1 MKFCFVE
8 LAHLVELYVEALN
21 SPGGIPV
28 IGSTWQRVL
37 EATYTKG
44 MEEALQI
51 YREIMTTIIQKLP
64 MENDQ
69 LLKRHRNAVTK
80 AMEKFNKAVSLDS
93 ESELYQSF
101 LEKLMVGMYSRN
113 AVVKKQ
119 IILSLIYNRLRL

>member
-1 MKFCFVE
+1 M
-8 LAHLVELYVEALN
+8 VELYVEALN

-113 AVVKKQ
+113 AVV
-119 IILSLIYNRLRL
+119 